1 MTDDDQ
7 TTRELWLA
15 IEGLFR
21 ANRQSR
27 AIFLSHDFHSM
38 TLGDSTIAE
47 YCGRMK
53 TLADALRDVGHPIQ
67 DSQLVLNLL
76 RVLNPRFTTT
86 TDDIANSIA
95 GFPSF
100 NQVRDMLALKEL
112 RLANEEVVSN
122 STALFAGNASS
133 SSSGCPGGCRPPV
146 GSVQPGGS
154 STNGGSRSGS
164 GGRTGGGGGSK
175 RRAAAASRPH
185 PATLAPP
192 ARGSVSVLAPPP
204 TALQASNRPTV
215 RAAGAGAPAP
225 LVFWANPRRPTLPTS
240 PLRRPPGIKRDSS
253 LP

>member
-1 MTDDDQ
+1 MTQ
-7 TTRELWLA
+7 
-15 IEGLFR
+15 
-21 ANRQSR
+21 
-27 AIFLSHDFHSM
+27 
-38 TLGDSTIAE
+38 GDSTIAE

-53 TLADALRDVGHPIQ
+53 TLTDGLRDVGHPVQ

-76 RVLNPRFTTT
+76 RGLNPRFTTT
-86 TDDIANSIA
+86 ADDIANSA
-95 GFPSF
+95 TGFPSF

-112 RLANEEVVSN
+112 RLANEEVSN
-122 STALFAGNASS
+122 STALLAGHAS
-133 SSSGCPGGCRPPV
+133 SSSGCPGGCRPPA
-146 GSVQPGGS
+146 GPVQPGGS

-164 GGRTGGGGGSK
+164 GGGSK

-185 PATLAPP
+185 PAILAPP

-204 TALQASNRPTV
+204 TTLQASSRPTV

-240 PLRRPPGIKRDSS
+240 PLRRPLRRPPGIKRDSS